1 MSSNDQTY
9 LEETIETY
17 RIHSESDVMSAVIAI
32 FSLVQNRGFSETA
45 VSEISTS
52 VSELAMNIVKYAKE
66 GVITIRSVE
75 EIDQQQGIKV
85 IAKDVGPGIE
95 DISAALE
102 EHYST
107 GTSLGLGLPGVQRM
121 VDEFDIESELGKG
134 TQVTFI
140 KWKT

>member
-1 MSSNDQTY
+1 MI
-9 LEETIETY
+9 EETIETY
-17 RIHSESDVMSAVIAI
+17 RIYSESDVMSAVIAI
-32 FSLVQNRGFSETA
+32 FSLAQNEGFSETE

-52 VSELAMNIVKYAKE
+52 VSELAMNIVKYAQE
-66 GVITIRSVE
+66 GIITVRSIKQSE
-75 EIDQQQGIKV
+75 RKQGIKV

-95 DISAALE
+95 DLSTALE
-102 EHYST
+102 EHFST
-107 GTSLGLGLPGVQRM
+107 GSSLGLGLPGVRRM